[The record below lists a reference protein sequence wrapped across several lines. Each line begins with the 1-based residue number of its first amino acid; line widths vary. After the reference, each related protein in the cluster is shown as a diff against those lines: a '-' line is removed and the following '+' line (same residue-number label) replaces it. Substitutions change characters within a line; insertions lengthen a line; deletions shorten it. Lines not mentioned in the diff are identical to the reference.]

1 MVLGYDGILVRY
13 FDYSKNYAVKSVR
26 DHTSWNNETGWT
38 DKKLN
43 DGDVVPISIPSFQRT
58 LVWKESDIEYLFTS
72 TGKLLGNITFADQ
85 KIPDSEKSQL
95 LLIDG
100 LQRFSAIT
108 SVIRSLWNNVLS
120 DNPAYPGLQHHFDKL
135 RNQING
141 FMPIIWQHNHDMLL
155 TNTREG
161 IQSSY
166 RRLSDEVDSFIVSQ
180 LNCTKTLPK
189 FAEQVQRTLFDKM
202 LAIDTYHNFVDQAE
216 IIETFKDVNSTG
228 VRLTK
233 TDLLRASI
241 ILQTEKLQWGDA
253 DMTDGENRFTSTL
266 QPEKDSRF
274 NKKYREYFGLRLY
287 TAFQDDTTHVFPDW
301 TSLNLKS
308 LDTLYDYI
316 NKCEESQKDM
326 IDVTEYKFPFLRE
339 IFNCGALPFIAF
351 VWFYYKNHYL
361 VHLEEIKNISKKI
374 EVNFREQGMGEG
386 ITDEKVEQHV
396 GEILEKLKNADDRL
410 SEYAQKL
417 SKPNITES
425 RKNRLQNEQKIIEEL
440 KNRYSDYYLNL
451 PDFLGGTLNTNDN
464 GLLFLRS
471 AYRRQMNGD
480 IGSTAPIVDKLMKG
494 DITTM
499 DKLATEFNPEI
510 DAGSLQNAPNSTW
523 LKNRL
528 TAKVGTTMGQKFFS
542 AMLLPD
548 RDSETTEFNLLVYG
562 TKAGQWQ
569 VDHLIAEKKL
579 LAGEGN
585 TEGKRITNM
594 APLDKD
600 SNGLAQTASCLVK
613 IDSNGNCYSNIVD
626 YHPYSKWLVQ
636 EHFKNHKDDE
646 VIHGLHPLND
656 QSCLVH
662 LHRSN
667 IGDERVDKM
676 VELLLPKL

>member
-1 MVLGYDGILVRY
+1 MVLGYEGVLVRY
-13 FDYSKNYAVKSVR
+13 FDYSKNFGVR
-26 DHTSWNNETGWT
+26 SARSHTSWNDETGWT
-38 DKKLN
+38 DKKIN
-43 DGDVVPISIPSFQRT
+43 DGDVVPISIPPFQRK
-58 LVWKESDIEYLFTS
+58 LVWQESDIEYLFTS

-85 KIPDSEKSQL
+85 EIDGSGKSEL
-95 LLIDG
+95 MLIDG

-108 SVIRSLWNNVLS
+108 AIIRSLWNNVLS

-135 RNQING
+135 KNQING

-155 TNTREG
+155 TNTRLG

-166 RRLSDEVDSFIVSQ
+166 QRLSDEVDSFIVGR
-180 LNCTKTLPK
+180 LKKPRGLPE
-189 FAEQVQRTLFDKM
+189 FAEQVQRTLFSKM
-202 LAIDTYHNFVDQAE
+202 LAIDTYHNFNDMDE

-228 VRLTK
+228 VQLSDI
-233 TDLLRASI
+233 DLLRASI
-241 ILQTEKLQWGDA
+241 ILQTEKLQWSEN
-253 DMTDGENRFTSTL
+253 DMGDGENRFTLTL
-266 QPEKDSRF
+266 QPERDSRY

-287 TAFQDDTTHVFPDW
+287 KAFKDNKTNVFPDW

-326 IDVTEYKFPFLRE
+326 LDVTEYKFPYLRE

-351 VWFYYKNHYL
+351 VWFYYKNSYL
-361 VHLEEIKNISKKI
+361 AHLEEIKNISKKI
-374 EVNFREQGMGEG
+374 EVNFREENTDEQ

-396 GEILEKLKNADDRL
+396 DETLEKLKNADDLL
-410 SEYAQKL
+410 SEYEQKL
-417 SKPNITES
+417 RKPNITES
-425 RKNRLQNEQKIIEEL
+425 RKNRLQNEQKNIEEL
-440 KNRYSDYYLNL
+440 KNKFPGYYINL
-451 PDFLGGTLNTNDN
+451 PDFLGGTLNTDDN
-464 GLLFLRS
+464 GLLFLRA

-499 DKLATEFNPEI
+499 DELSTEFNPEI
-510 DAGSLQNAPNSTW
+510 DAGPLQNEPNRTW
-523 LKNRL
+523 LTGRL
-528 TAKVGTTMGQKFFS
+528 TAKVGTAMGQKFFS
-542 AMLLPD
+542 AMLLPE
-548 RDSETTEFNLLVYG
+548 RDSGTTEFNLLVYG

-569 VDHLIAEKKL
+569 VDHLIADKKL
-579 LAGEGN
+579 LVGEGN
-585 TEGKRITNM
+585 TEGKKITNM

-626 YHPYSKWLVQ
+626 YHPYSKWLVKN
-636 EHFKNHKDDE
+636 HFDDHKDDE
-646 VIHGLHPLND
+646 ITDGLHPLND

-662 LHRSN
+662 LHPSK
-667 IGDERVDKM
+667 IGDERIAKM